1 MQEVRGKRQMQEARW
16 TPKAGCELPT
26 RRAQIRR
33 QMIFFSLIVTF
44 VLGAEIISGGT
55 AGQKRARPEAGT
67 PGGGVRGGAQAAGR
81 TRRRRRRRRRR
92 HGRKSR
98 TFTRGEETN
107 LKTSENI

>member
-1 MQEVRGKRQMQEARW
+1 MQEARW

-26 RRAQIRR
+26 RRAQVRR

-55 AGQKRARPEAGT
+55 GRQTRRRPEAGT
-67 PGGGVRGGAQAAGR
+67 PGGGARGGGPGGGEDEEEKEEEE
-81 TRRRRRRRRRR
+81 RR

-98 TFTRGEETN
+98 TFTRGEEKQCDEIQS
-107 LKTSENI
+107 LD